1 MIQVC
6 FGLHDADGKYSKFIG
21 VAMASIFANT
31 CAPVTIHILH
41 DATLTN
47 ANRDKFSYLAGR
59 YGQRVEFHNVE
70 RFCPNELA
78 LLNEKLSVVLG
89 ARYTIGAFY
98 RLLIKEILQRQG
110 ITRAIYLDADIV
122 VNLDIAQLW
131 RQDLQNFPLAA
142 IPEMIVSGGLMIT
155 NKFVLN
161 AGIVSQ
167 ENYFNSGVLLLD
179 LRRLGENL
187 FVDGV
192 NFLVNHPDCECFDQ
206 DILNAFFSAG
216 YLKLDK
222 KFDSFIDME
231 RRFNAPIANKI
242 YHYAGHSLGLNQSDA
257 YNRLWLKYFVQTPW
271 FNLDALANLNEA
283 FLKANDEH
291 TLRIQQV
298 MRLCVNCR
306 RAFFIEPHNVDV
318 TKILFNIRD
327 DEQIIEFRVDDNS
340 MNELLTAMHEQRGQT
355 IFFICVNKYPPIGRH
370 LLQNGFVEFQDF
382 VSGME
387 FMTQPQCAVSFPLGY
402 TFIRAL

>member
-1 MIQVC
+1 MIHIC
-6 FGLHDADGKYSKFIG
+6 FGLHDGDGKYSKFVG
-21 VAMASIFANT
+21 AAMASIFANT

-41 DATLTN
+41 DATLTLG
-47 ANRDKFSYLAGR
+47 NRDKFNCLAGR
-59 YGQRVEFHNVE
+59 CGQSVEFHNVE
-70 RFCPNELA
+70 QLCPNEIA
-78 LLNEKLSVVLG
+78 LLNEKLSVALG

-122 VNLDIAQLW
+122 VNLDIAKLW

-142 IPEMIVSGGLMIT
+142 VPEMTATGGLMIT
-155 NKFVLN
+155 NKFVLR
-161 AGIVSQ
+161 AGIVRQ
-167 ENYFNSGVLLLD
+167 ENYFNSGVLLFD
-179 LRRLGENL
+179 LRGLGENF

-192 NFLVNHPDCECFDQ
+192 NFLVNHPDCDCFDQ

-222 KFDSFIDME
+222 KFDSFIDTE
-231 RRFNAPIANKI
+231 RLINAPVADKI
-242 YHYAGHSLGLNQSDA
+242 YHYAGHCLGLNQSDA
-257 YNRLWLKYFVQTPW
+257 FNRLWLKYFVQTPW

-283 FLKANDEH
+283 FLKANEDH

-298 MRLCVNCR
+298 MRLCVNRR
-306 RAFFIEPHNVDV
+306 RAFFIEPHNIAV

-327 DEQIIEFRVDDNS
+327 DERIIEFRGDAES

-355 IFFICVNKYPPIGRH
+355 MFFICVKKYPPVGRH

-387 FMTQPQCAVSFPLGY
+387 FMTRAQCGEAPPDQML
-402 TFIRAL
+402 IRAL